1 VPFGPRPGRNVKLK
15 ATVAYNGSGFHGFAP
30 NPDVLTVT
38 GAIEK
43 ALQTILGEPVTI
55 TGAGRTDKG
64 VHSRG
69 QVISFESPEMIRQN
83 KVDPVKLERSI
94 NGLCGPDIIVRDIVR
109 VPDDFHA
116 RFSAKWRRYRYQV
129 LTSREP
135 DPLRS
140 HFAWHVWEPLNLDAM
155 RRAAALF
162 VGEHDFSSFC
172 RRPKVGEDAHEKL
185 MDRTVLATEWVE
197 AGDDMLEFWIEATA
211 FCHQMVRSIVG
222 TIIDVGIGD
231 IAPDDIPA
239 IIDAKNRKLA
249 GQVAPPHGLTF
260 WEVHYPADVLS

>member
-1 VPFGPRPGRNVKLK
+1 MKLK

-30 NPDVLTVT
+30 NPGVPTVT
-38 GAIEK
+38 GAIET

-69 QVISFESPEMIRQN
+69 QVISFDSPEMIRKN

-94 NGLCGPDIIVRDIVR
+94 NGLCGPNIIVRDIVL

-116 RFSAKWRRYRYQV
+116 RFSARWRRYRYQV

-140 HFAWHVWEPLNLDAM
+140 HFAWHVWEPLDLDAM
-155 RRAAALF
+155 YRAAEHF

-197 AGDDMLEFWIEATA
+197 AGDDMLEFWIQATA

-222 TIIDVGIGD
+222 TIVDVGVGD
-231 IAPDDIPA
+231 IAADDVPA
-239 IIDAKNRKLA
+239 IIEAKNRRLA

-260 WEVHYPADVLS
+260 WEVHYPNDVLSQP